1 MTTTEKSMWR
11 RMTRAEEPEWLVWAL
26 VIGLLAVGVVVKTA
40 VAGRMES
47 FSASGVSLSY
57 SAEWTQSTAPEQ
69 LLYAADLFSSA
80 QFPTSVTV
88 RQVPLN
94 EIGRNLASLGDIA
107 MAWNTQLSKELQV
120 YRSLN
125 NVPTTIDGQDAVMI
139 EYAYVPQST
148 RGSGASAAPVVA
160 RAQDYL
166 ILRGDTLTIITLAAN
181 ANIFE
186 TEASLARIM
195 RTVKV
200 Q

>member
-1 MTTTEKSMWR
+1 MTTEKSMWR

-26 VIGLLAVGVVVKTA
+26 VIGLLAVGLLLKTA
-40 VAGRMES
+40 VAGRAEG
-47 FSASGVSLSY
+47 FSAHGVSLSY
-57 SAEWTQSTAPEQ
+57 PAEWTQSTAPEQ

-88 RQVPLN
+88 RQVPTS
-94 EIGRNLASLGDIA
+94 EIGRNLSSLGDIA
-107 MAWNTQLSKELQV
+107 MAWNTRLSKELQI

-125 NVPTTIDGQDAVMI
+125 NVPTTISGHDAVMI
-139 EYAYVPQST
+139 EYAYVPQVT
-148 RGSGASAAPVVA
+148 RGSGASAPPVVA

-166 ILRGDTLTIITLAAN
+166 IQQGETLTIVTLAAN

-186 TEASLARIM
+186 TEPNLARIM